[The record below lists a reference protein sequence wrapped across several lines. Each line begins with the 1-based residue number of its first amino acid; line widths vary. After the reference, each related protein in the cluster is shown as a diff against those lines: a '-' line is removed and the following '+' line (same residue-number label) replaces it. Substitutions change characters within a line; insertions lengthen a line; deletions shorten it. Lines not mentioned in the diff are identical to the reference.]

1 MSPDLRMPRDFSPFV
16 TVCLAMVVGVMG
28 TALISPLY
36 ALYKEAWNLQP
47 SDVSLIYVIYMVGAL
62 TGLLFLGR
70 LPDRIGFVRVMG
82 ISLVLGLIGTFISM
96 IAWNTTS
103 LIVGRVVVGISSTMM
118 TTGATLGLT
127 TLSRAGS
134 LQRTAMVT
142 GFLMALGFG
151 LGPLMGGIFG
161 EWLPWPLVTTYL
173 PSLVLGVWGLHSL
186 YRLRLPAHVRPPAAA
201 AQPMG
206 WHDFVPHLTLPAPA
220 QYRVFA
226 ITCALPFVAFA
237 VFGVYASM
245 APLFLEKLV
254 PWHGPFMSGISLAMI
269 LLVSA
274 CVQILA
280 GSWPTYLTG
289 MGGAMALVI
298 SNALLIANFYSSS
311 ALLFGAGVLC
321 TAAGHGMCML
331 AGMSMINRIAEPGSR
346 SGLLATYL
354 VVGYVGSI
362 APMMAMGWMADHW
375 GLRASVTVFAC
386 MIIAVGSGVA
396 TAFRIYPGMRQG
408 DDGLPAQR

>member
-1 MSPDLRMPRDFSPFV
+1 MSPSLRTNGEFSPFV

-36 ALYKEAWNLQP
+36 GLYKEAWNLQP
-47 SDVSLIYVIYMVGAL
+47 SDVSLIYVIYMAGAL

-82 ISLVLGLIGTFISM
+82 ISLVMGLIGTFISM
-96 IAWNTTS
+96 IAWNATS
-103 LIVGRVVVGISSTMM
+103 LIVGRVAVGVSSTMM

-134 LQRTAMVT
+134 MQRTAMVT

-151 LGPLMGGIFG
+151 VGPLMGGIFG
-161 EWLPWPLVTTYL
+161 EWMPWPLVTTYL

-186 YRLRLPAHVRPPAAA
+186 YRLRLPANVRVQPS

-206 WHDFVPHLTLPAPA
+206 WHDFVPHLTVPAPA
-220 QYRVFA
+220 QRRVFA
-226 ITCALPFVAFA
+226 ITCALPFIAFA

-289 MGGAMALVI
+289 MGGAISLVL

-331 AGMSMINRIAEPGSR
+331 AGMSMINRIAQPGNR

-362 APMMAMGWMADHW
+362 VPMLAMGWMADHW
-375 GLRASVTVFAC
+375 GLRVSVTVFAC
-386 MIIAVGSGVA
+386 MIICVGTGVA

-408 DDGLPAQR
+408 DDGVPAPR

>member
-1 MSPDLRMPRDFSPFV
+1 MSTSLRSPREFSPFV

-47 SDVSLIYVIYMVGAL
+47 SHVSLIYVIYMGGAL

-82 ISLVLGLIGTFISM
+82 ISLVLGLVGTFISM
-96 IAWNTTS
+96 IAWNATS
-103 LIVGRVVVGISSTMM
+103 LIVGRVVVGVSSTMM

-151 LGPLMGGIFG
+151 VGPLMGGIFG
-161 EWLPWPLVTTYL
+161 QWMPWPLVTTYI
-173 PSLVLGVWGLHSL
+173 PSLVLCVWGLHSL
-186 YRLRLPAHVRPPAAA
+186 YRLRLPPNVHVPAP
-201 AQPMG
+201 QPMG
-206 WHDFVPHLTLPAPA
+206 WHDFVPHLTVPEPALR
-220 QYRVFA
+220 RVFA
-226 ITCALPFVAFA
+226 ITCALPFIAFA

-269 LLVSA
+269 LLISA
-274 CVQILA
+274 CVQIMA
-280 GSWPTYLTG
+280 GGWPTYLTG
-289 MGGAMALVI
+289 MGGAISLVI

-331 AGMSMINRIAEPGSR
+331 AGMSMINRIAKPGNR

-354 VVGYVGSI
+354 VVGYLGSI
-362 APMMAMGWMADHW
+362 VPMMAMGWMADHW
-375 GLRASVTVFAC
+375 GLRASVTVFAS
-386 MIIAVGSGVA
+386 MIIVVGSGVA
-396 TAFRIYPGMRQG
+396 TAFRVYPGMRMGDQG
-408 DDGLPAQR
+408 SLGPR